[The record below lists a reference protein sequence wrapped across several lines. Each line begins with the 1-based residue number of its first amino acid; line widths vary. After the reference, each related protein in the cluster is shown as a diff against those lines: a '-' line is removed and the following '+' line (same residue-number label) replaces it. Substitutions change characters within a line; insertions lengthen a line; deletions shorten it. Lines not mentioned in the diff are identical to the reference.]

1 MKYLILLF
9 SFLLLI
15 GCSLDKDK
23 WLPVVYPN
31 EEYKVEFKTLNFQQ
45 TLDDCIITANNYIRD
60 NELEYADFICG
71 KDCDFEVGNQV
82 GSFFICK
89 EQVSYRD

>member
-31 EEYKVEFKTLNFQQ
+31 EEYKVEFKTLDSQQ

-60 NELEYADFICG
+60 NELEYAYFKCG
-71 KDCDFEVGNQV
+71 KGCDIEVGNV
-82 GSFFICK
+82 SGPFFFCK
-89 EQVSYRD
+89 EEFSYRD

>member
-31 EEYKVEFKTLNFQQ
+31 EEYKVEFKTLDFQQ

-71 KDCDFEVGNQV
+71 KDCDIKG
-82 GSFFICK
+82 GPFFIC
-89 EQVSYRD
+89 EESFSYRN